1 MAPLTGL
8 RCREKHPMRL
18 KACWVLIF
26 FEEVRCKYMQNI
38 EIQELNTTE
47 QKVEVYA
54 NDIEIYLNQYCVEHE
69 IKHKDLYTIDQS
81 RWNSVL
87 LYIYKHVFKP
97 TPDNKPNN
105 RYNGKSNID
114 YSNKELLDNVCDIY
128 INLCYE
134 YSKEV
139 SIMGFSKLTGIHKDT
154 LYTWLNDGDAG
165 LGSSD
170 LARKL
175 SEERE
180 ESLSVRLVSGKGNP
194 VGILGI
200 LNRHYGWNM
209 GQPRGQEQKQQ
220 APNIPQMEQKYLQ
233 NQEDKPQLP
242 QFPAL
247 E

>member
-1 MAPLTGL
+1 
-8 RCREKHPMRL
+8 
-18 KACWVLIF
+18 
-26 FEEVRCKYMQNI
+26 MQAVDA
-38 EIQELNTTE
+38 QELNTTE

-54 NDIEIYLNQYCVEHE
+54 NDIELYLDQYCIEHG
-69 IKHKDLYTIDQS
+69 IKNNDLYKIDQS

-97 TPDNKPNN
+97 TPNNKPNN

-139 SIMGFSKLTGIHKDT
+139 SIMGFSKLTGITVET
-154 LYTWLNDGDAG
+154 LYEWLRNGG
-165 LGSSD
+165 EVERGSSEVVK
-170 LARKL
+170 KL
-175 SEERE
+175 NAERE

-194 VGILGI
+194 VGILGV

>member
-1 MAPLTGL
+1 
-8 RCREKHPMRL
+8 
-18 KACWVLIF
+18 
-26 FEEVRCKYMQNI
+26 MQNI

-97 TPDNKPNN
+97 TPNNKPNN

-139 SIMGFSKLTGIHKDT
+139 SIMGFSKLTGITVET
-154 LYTWLNDGDAG
+154 LYEWLRNGG
-165 LGSSD
+165 EVERGSSEVVK
-170 LARKL
+170 KL
-175 SEERE
+175 NAERE

-194 VGILGI
+194 VGILGV